1 MVHSVEDGTWLAVT
15 DDSMDYLLSDSEEC
29 EVRQVRV
36 QDQGSVHQNARVIV
50 GGVPMLG
57 VMDTGVDVTIMGGN
71 MFKQVAAAAK
81 LQKRDFKPADK
92 TPRNYDHKPFCL
104 DGRLDLD
111 VKF

>member
-1 MVHSVEDGTWLAVT
+1 MAVT
-15 DDSMDYLLSDSEEC
+15 DDPMDYFLSDSEEC

-81 LQKRDFKPADK
+81 LHKRDFKPADK
-92 TPRNYDHKPFCL
+92 TPRNYDRKPFRL